1 MEIGLCADLHVGLN
15 QQQVQSL
22 QMLVLSTTELEAM
35 LREEE
40 MDNPFFE
47 LRESS
52 VIEQQAA
59 WLDSSRRPRTT
70 LAAEDET
77 LRQLAAPEDD
87 ALRNHLWAQID
98 WDAHTG

>member
-40 MDNPFFE
+40 MDNPFF
-47 LRESS
+47 
-52 VIEQQAA
+52 
-59 WLDSSRRPRTT
+59 
-70 LAAEDET
+70 
-77 LRQLAAPEDD
+77 
-87 ALRNHLWAQID
+87 
-98 WDAHTG
+98 